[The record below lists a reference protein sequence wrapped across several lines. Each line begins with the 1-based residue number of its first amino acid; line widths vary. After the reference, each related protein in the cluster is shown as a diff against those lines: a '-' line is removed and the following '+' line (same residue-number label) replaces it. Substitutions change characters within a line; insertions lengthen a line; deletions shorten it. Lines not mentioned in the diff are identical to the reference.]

1 MSTNSNRPKIG
12 VALSG
17 GAARS
22 LAHFAILDVLIEHGI
37 QPDIIVGC
45 SSGAM
50 VAVAYGCGTR
60 DFMYDFFCTMDRKHM
75 WRSFSMRGARGGLFH
90 MHNAN
95 SDFIKGTR
103 GLNFEDLPIKVGVTA
118 ADIET
123 GELRTITKGSITQGL
138 KATMAVPGLFEPV
151 VIDNRILLEGGL
163 LNVVPANSV
172 RQLGAD
178 IVIGVDVAKAKFF
191 FQKKLPLFRLIR
203 RWRRL
208 LGIGFI
214 QDGIIAPLSSKI
226 SHTIEKQFG
235 LKKRRVPNCFR
246 IFFWA
251 VDRSFDVEAAWDE
264 ENRACDLMISPDV
277 KDTPKFA
284 VNPGLFI
291 YEQGRIAAL
300 EALPKIQKLIAEYE
314 SRSN

>member
-1 MSTNSNRPKIG
+1 MPHNSSRPKIG

-37 QPDIIVGC
+37 KPDIIVGC
-45 SSGAM
+45 SSGAI
-50 VAVAYGCGTR
+50 AAIAYGAGTR
-60 DFMYDFFCTMDRKHM
+60 DFAYEYFCTMNRKRM
-75 WRSFSMRGARGGLFH
+75 WRSLSMRGARGGLLH
-90 MHNAN
+90 MDKGH
-95 SDFIKGTR
+95 SDFMQLTR
-103 GLNFEDLPIKVGVTA
+103 GLKFEDLPIKVGVTA

-123 GELRTITKGSITQGL
+123 GELNTITKGDMIIGL
-138 KATMAVPGLFEPV
+138 KATMAVPGLFEPM
-151 VIDNRILLEGGL
+151 VIDNKILLEGGL
-163 LNVVPANSV
+163 VNVVPAVSV
-172 RQLGAD
+172 RQMGAD

-208 LGIGFI
+208 LGIGFV
-214 QDGIIAPLSSKI
+214 QDGIIKPLTSKI
-226 SHTIEKQFG
+226 SHTMEKQFG

-251 VDRSFDVEAAWDE
+251 VDRSFDVEKQWDE
-264 ENRACDLMISPDV
+264 ENRACDIMISPPV
-277 KDTPKFA
+277 KNTPKFA

-291 YEQGRIAAL
+291 YEQGRLAAL
-300 EALPKIQKLIAEYE
+300 DALPRIQKLIAEYE
-314 SRSN
+314 SR